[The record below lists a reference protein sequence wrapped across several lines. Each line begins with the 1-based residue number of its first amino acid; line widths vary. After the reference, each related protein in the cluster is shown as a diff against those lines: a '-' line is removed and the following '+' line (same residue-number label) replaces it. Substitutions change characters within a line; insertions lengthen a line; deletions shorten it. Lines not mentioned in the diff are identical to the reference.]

1 MSRARRDIGCGGGST
16 TTRELVT
23 GHGGSAR
30 PCDLRGRARY
40 ARESGGPRSSGWA
53 AVGQAR
59 RQSLPGASRARD
71 APDPPSSQT
80 AAAAPNAPPQAGYA
94 PDDRSTCRDT
104 KCKAPISRG
113 ALRLGKRPPAI
124 GGYSVRVQWYHP
136 QCIWRSFERMSCRA
150 KTISGPHDIEEL
162 CHLKAED
169 RAIVEGMVSEYV
181 QTHGQNLT
189 GKALERGERVHA
201 DRLAVEEKP
210 TTPPPPS
217 LAARVEDAPAA
228 RGVGGGC
235 ERITREEA
243 VAIVA
248 KRRGRAAPGETVCA
262 QNGVKS
268 QEPAGTTPPVRDAA
282 QPGQKRL
289 KVSDADSNTIEALLC
304 LRETNG
310 TSDKQRGS

>member
-1 MSRARRDIGCGGGST
+1 MTADDSVD
-16 TTRELVT
+16 
-23 GHGGSAR
+23 
-30 PCDLRGRARY
+30 
-40 ARESGGPRSSGWA
+40 
-53 AVGQAR
+53 
-59 RQSLPGASRARD
+59 GASSSVLLVGLG
-71 APDPPSSQT
+71 DPVSDILVRL
-80 AAAAPNAPPQAGYA
+80 
-94 PDDRSTCRDT
+94 DD
-104 KCKAPISRG
+104 
-113 ALRLGKRPPAI
+113 
-124 GGYSVRVQWYHP
+124 
-136 QCIWRSFERMSCRA
+136 
-150 KTISGPHDIEEL
+150 
-162 CHLKAED
+162 
-169 RAIVEGMVSEYV
+169 
-181 QTHGQNLT
+181 
-189 GKALERGERVHA
+189 
-201 DRLAVEEKP
+201 
-210 TTPPPPS
+210 PS